1 MFILK
6 RKHYYCSKK
15 IQMSWLYCSIST
27 ASLAEEEGWPKT
39 KDGKALLHGAR
50 DSFLL
55 KIAFGSV
62 SVCWWWLSSSGMLP
76 ARRCCSGV
84 LQLFCCW
91 TLPPGGSC
99 TLLLSPGTRPPVCCR
114 ALLNSAP
121 KDCLKP
127 KLNAHKTKKTPNQ
140 PKRSHHHGTAVSY
153 FPFWTR
159 WAALW
164 GEKEVLTAEFMRS
177 SHPIVLSK
185 TPKHSF
191 TNDRWNYSLALCFQ
205 DSYCDTKVHFQ
216 GDELCFRGFLCW
228 YFLPFQQSSQE
239 MLHRVVDWVVGMP
252 QTQHSFLSTPHAP
265 GLAAFLIT
273 TLLYSDLEHSPELRP
288 I

>member
-99 TLLLSPGTRPPVCCR
+99 TLLLSPGTRPPVCCH

-127 KLNAHKTKKTPNQ
+127 KLNAHKTKKAPNQ

-177 SHPIVLSK
+177 SHPIVLIK
-185 TPKHSF
+185 LRNT
-191 TNDRWNYSLALCFQ
+191 
-205 DSYCDTKVHFQ
+205 
-216 GDELCFRGFLCW
+216 
-228 YFLPFQQSSQE
+228 
-239 MLHRVVDWVVGMP
+239 
-252 QTQHSFLSTPHAP
+252 LSPMT
-265 GLAAFLIT
+265 GEIT
-273 TLLYSDLEHSPELRP
+273 TWPCASRTPIVTLRSIFREMNCALEGFYVGTFYLFSSPARRCFTEWW
-288 I
+288 IG